1 MFTIIPEANIGKFIQ
16 PVLPGLMK
24 FGLVIGKQA
33 TDCLVSLSA
42 ALLGSYFYSLY
53 TANKY
58 FINRTFDR
66 KYVTYYNVRIVIGMI
81 AGFILANFVSF
92 DKFNNASLNSL
103 SFILLAI
110 IGGFSAEAVM
120 VILKRIMA
128 TLVTLVKGDMN
139 DILESK
145 EREYK
150 EKAETANRQYKMNKY
165 KDLLDFYNKSKENI
179 PDSLKDKFNEL
190 LKNFET

>member
-1 MFTIIPEANIGKFIQ
+1 
-16 PVLPGLMK
+16 
-24 FGLVIGKQA
+24 
-33 TDCLVSLSA
+33 
-42 ALLGSYFYSLY
+42 
-53 TANKY
+53 
-58 FINRTFDR
+58 
-66 KYVTYYNVRIVIGMI
+66 MI